1 MNRLCRLELD
11 RVPIPSSSDA
21 TFRALSPSLRPGPFP
36 CMLLPLLCFVFAS
49 FTSLYLVVR
58 LPHFLFI
65 LHLGLGWAVFLLAFL
80 DDKHYSLWLGRKRA
94 TFESDLE

>member
-1 MNRLCRLELD
+1 MQLSVPCLPLCALVL
-11 RVPIPSSSDA
+11 
-21 TFRALSPSLRPGPFP
+21 FRARCFHCCVSSLF
-36 CMLLPLLCFVFAS
+36 LLHLF
-49 FTSLYLVVR
+49 YLVGR

-80 DDKHYSLWLGRKRA
+80 DNKHYSLWLGRERA